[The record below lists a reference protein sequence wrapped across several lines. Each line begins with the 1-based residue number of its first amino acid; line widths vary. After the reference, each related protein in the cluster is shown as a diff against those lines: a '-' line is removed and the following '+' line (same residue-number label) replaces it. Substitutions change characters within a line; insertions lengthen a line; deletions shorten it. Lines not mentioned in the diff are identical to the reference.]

1 MRQCQLLMLLSKRHE
16 TASKLLN
23 IIEDATL
30 PVKKYKK
37 HGAKGSGSKLESVA
51 KILKSIFGRAIVM
64 PIVIVFM
71 FKGNCHAD
79 NYRVHVQEAEVNAT
93 DIFKD
98 VNIENG
104 SPFLANWFTKKI
116 HKEGIKDT
124 QLVVLQ
130 SRNCNAKNIHRN
142 GRWVYC
148 IDTGYIISIGIISL
162 IWTGVVSL
170 GPSGCPF
177 NSSFGIRHE
186 TASKLIDIIADACL
200 MVEEYKKQ
208 GAKGSGSKLESAG
221 NTLKSIFRISETWAI
236 VMPVVI
242 VIVEAFSYKMQKFFR
257 PAFRI
262 PKWAFQGKA
271 SMTLSWRY
279 LPSRNCNAKALTEM
293 GVGSIELTPVI
304 QDTHLVVLQSWNCNS
319 KTFTEMGIESIELT
333 SGTLSPLDSFAQEL
347 KFWKI
352 LMSSNQIWT
361 GVASL
366 RPSVIPL
373 IQLFGIV
380 VIQITNKSIFSIQCE
395 IQPLDDCRNAGD
407 LLLNFIV

>member
-1 MRQCQLLMLLSKRHE
+1 MLLSKRHE

-170 GPSGCPF
+170 GPS
-177 NSSFGIRHE
+177 
-186 TASKLIDIIADACL
+186 
-200 MVEEYKKQ
+200 EEYKKQ

-347 KFWKI
+347 K
-352 LMSSNQIWT
+352 L
-361 GVASL
+361 
-366 RPSVIPL
+366 
-373 IQLFGIV
+373 
-380 VIQITNKSIFSIQCE
+380 SIAV
-395 IQPLDDCRNAGD
+395 RNAALEYSFNAQ
-407 LLLNFIV
+407 LL